1 MAYGDLDTRC
11 LGFEGFTPGVGFD
24 GIPVAGHW
32 SLPADPVIQGA
43 VLHLMPIAGQNWW
56 EGYRP
61 RAMKIHVTTSP
72 NAGGGYVKSTE
83 EGLFAKHLAD
93 ILSSYYDGA
102 TEILFNWGDGTYD
115 FLYIFFYV
123 FYEAFTITR
132 IELDPLPVLNIPK
145 GFWTKEIKCR
155 EVV

>member
-1 MAYGDLDTRC
+1 M
-11 LGFEGFTPGVGFD
+11 
-24 GIPVAGHW
+24 
-32 SLPADPVIQGA
+32 A
-43 VLHLMPIAGQNWW
+43 VLHRIAVAGQKWW

-61 RAMKIHVTTSP
+61 RAMKIHAATSL
-72 NAGGGYVKSTE
+72 GYG
-83 EGLFAKHLAD
+83 EGDVIDASNGLLAYFFPT
-93 ILSSYYDGA
+93 YYDGA

-115 FLYIFFYV
+115 FSYISFPV

-132 IELDPLPVLNIPK
+132 IELDPPPVLNIPK